1 MAKSLI
7 IQPLFWFVSVL
18 HVLGLVFE
26 NEQLRV
32 ITKPFII
39 LLLIVLYLA
48 SINERSKLYI
58 LALVFSLLGDVLLM
72 WSGEIFFILGLISFL
87 LAHLT
92 FIKIII
98 SSKIK
103 KTTIKSLLKSIIP
116 FGVFL
121 VLLQSVLFPHLD
133 EMKIP
138 VIIYGTVISIFGI
151 TASIRYLE
159 QRNKQ
164 TLLLLIGAIVFAI
177 SDSVLAINKFYY
189 SAHFLEITVM
199 ITYILAQYLI
209 FRSMIFKK
217 NN

>member
-7 IQPLFWFVSVL
+7 VQPLFWFVSAL

-26 NEQLRV
+26 NELLRL

-58 LALVFSLLGDVLLM
+58 LALVFSFLGDVLLM

-92 FIKIII
+92 FIKIIT
-98 SSKIK
+98 SKIK

-151 TASIRYLE
+151 TASIRCLE